1 MKKAYCLLATL
12 ASLTAPSTMLT
23 AMAGNTQG
31 AAIVTELQEQ
41 NTITGVIT
49 DTQGEPITGATVA
62 VVGKTVGAVS
72 DINGRFTLNVRPGAK
87 LSISYVG
94 YKTVTVAASESMK
107 IELQEDAG
115 QLSEVVVV
123 GYGTQKK
130 ANLTGAVST
139 VDLSKTMAGRPQQ
152 DVAKALQGAVPGLS
166 VISNNGDINGKPTL
180 RIRGVGTL
188 SNDAKSN
195 PLIVVDGVPMD
206 DISFLNTQDIES
218 VSVLKDAAST
228 SIYGTRAAF
237 GVILIQTK
245 GAKGADRTT
254 INYSNNFSWDGA
266 TFLPKFS
273 DVPSQLRAAL
283 EGKANANNY
292 EVELFGMYFDKLLPL
307 AEKWQQQNGGKQG
320 YREMRQYVDDNNV
333 GDYTIID
340 KTPYYYADWDINKIY
355 YNNAAPAQSH
365 ALSIQGASGKST
377 YYLSLGYDYKEGT
390 MKIRPDKL
398 NKYNASLAITTSP
411 YDWLQMGARINFT
424 RRDFTTPD
432 TYNNVYQYIW
442 RWGSFFLPSGSINGH
457 DRRIMAML
465 KQAADKN
472 VTTDYLRINSFAKA
486 NITEGLTLNADFT
499 YAIENMNSGSQDFS
513 VYGLNWGS
521 LTPSYIVNKGSTN
534 VWRDNSKTNT
544 WTLNA
549 YLNYEKTFAASHNLK
564 VMLGLN
570 AEKERYTYFWGN
582 RKNIIDERFP
592 ELNLASPIG
601 QDLDAAHTH
610 RASAGYFGRINYDY
624 KDIYLLELNGRYDGS
639 SRFPRHSHWAF
650 FPSVSLGYR
659 FSEEPYFKNLK
670 NVVSNGKLRASFG
683 EIGNEAV
690 GDYMFESLIT
700 QVDRDKV
707 HWVDGNQES
716 ANKLPMFNTP
726 NLVEPILTW
735 ERIRTTDVGLDLGF
749 LNNELSVGFDWYQRE
764 NTDMLAP
771 SQVLPQVLG
780 TDAPMANAGTLRTRG
795 WELTL
800 DWHHRF
806 GEFNVYANFNLADS
820 KTVVIKWESKA
831 KLLNQNYSGK
841 TYGDIWGFETD
852 RYFEENDF
860 TGQNADGTWNYAN
873 GIASQKG
880 LEQGSFHYGPG
891 DVKFKDLDGNG
902 VIDGGDGTADN
913 HGDLKVIGNF
923 LPRYE
928 YSFHLGGAWRGF
940 DLDLFFQGVGKR
952 HVWTVSSMNFP
963 LMREADLAIYDHQ
976 MSYNRVIYKNGLKD
990 VERYE
995 VNQANKYP
1003 RLFPGNDP
1011 QGTISVIDA
1020 GTNNYYPQSRYLTD
1034 MSYLRLKN
1042 VTLGYTLPK
1051 ELTRKAYIQ
1060 KARIYFSANNLFLLY
1075 KGNDLPV
1082 DPEINAGA
1090 GLAYG
1095 GWGRTAPITRTF
1107 SFGMQVTL

>member
-1 MKKAYCLLATL
+1 M
-12 ASLTAPSTMLT
+12 
-23 AMAGNTQG
+23 
-31 AAIVTELQEQ
+31 
-41 NTITGVIT
+41 
-49 DTQGEPITGATVA
+49 
-62 VVGKTVGAVS
+62 
-72 DINGRFTLNVRPGAK
+72 
-87 LSISYVG
+87 
-94 YKTVTVAASESMK
+94 
-107 IELQEDAG
+107 
-115 QLSEVVVV
+115 
-123 GYGTQKK
+123 
-130 ANLTGAVST
+130 
-139 VDLSKTMAGRPQQ
+139 
-152 DVAKALQGAVPGLS
+152 
-166 VISNNGDINGKPTL
+166 
-180 RIRGVGTL
+180 
-188 SNDAKSN
+188 
-195 PLIVVDGVPMD
+195 
-206 DISFLNTQDIES
+206 
-218 VSVLKDAAST
+218 
-228 SIYGTRAAF
+228 
-237 GVILIQTK
+237 
-245 GAKGADRTT
+245 
-254 INYSNNFSWDGA
+254 
-266 TFLPKFS
+266 
-273 DVPSQLRAAL
+273 
-283 EGKANANNY
+283 
-292 EVELFGMYFDKLLPL
+292 
-307 AEKWQQQNGGKQG
+307 
-320 YREMRQYVDDNNV
+320 
-333 GDYTIID
+333 
-340 KTPYYYADWDINKIY
+340 
-355 YNNAAPAQSH
+355 
-365 ALSIQGASGKST
+365 
-377 YYLSLGYDYKEGT
+377 
-390 MKIRPDKL
+390 
-398 NKYNASLAITTSP
+398 
-411 YDWLQMGARINFT
+411 
-424 RRDFTTPD
+424 
-432 TYNNVYQYIW
+432 
-442 RWGSFFLPSGSINGH
+442 
-457 DRRIMAML
+457 
-465 KQAADKN
+465 
-472 VTTDYLRINSFAKA
+472 
-486 NITEGLTLNADFT
+486 
-499 YAIENMNSGSQDFS
+499 
-513 VYGLNWGS
+513 
-521 LTPSYIVNKGSTN
+521 
-534 VWRDNSKTNT
+534 
-544 WTLNA
+544 
-549 YLNYEKTFAASHNLK
+549 
-564 VMLGLN
+564 
-570 AEKERYTYFWGN
+570 
-582 RKNIIDERFP
+582 
-592 ELNLASPIG
+592 
-601 QDLDAAHTH
+601 
-610 RASAGYFGRINYDY
+610 
-624 KDIYLLELNGRYDGS
+624 
-639 SRFPRHSHWAF
+639 
-650 FPSVSLGYR
+650 
-659 FSEEPYFKNLK
+659 
-670 NVVSNGKLRASFG
+670 VSNGKLRASFG

-700 QVDRDKV
+700 QVDRDDV
-707 HWVDGNQES
+707 HWVDGNQEN

-726 NLVEPILTW
+726 DLVEPILTW

-820 KTVVIKWESKA
+820 KTVVTKWESKA

-852 RYFEENDF
+852 RYFEESDF

-902 VIDGGDGTADN
+902 VIDGGEGTADK

-976 MSYNRVIYKNGLKD
+976 LSYNRVIYKNGLKN

-1011 QGTISVIDA
+1011 QGNISVIDA

-1060 KARIYFSANNLFLLY
+1060 KARIYLSASNLFLLY

-1090 GLAYG
+1090 GLKYG
-1095 GWGRTAPITRTF
+1095 GWGRTAPITRTL